1 MAASLDER
9 RRQAVARLRGL
20 GRGEGGPLAD
30 RRRQAVER
38 LRGLGAG
45 SRKQIDSVDD
55 FLKAW
60 QEEDVDKG
68 ELLLNIPGDI
78 LQSLADIPA
87 SLLESATSPV
97 ETAKVLGSLAVGAA
111 DLPLRM
117 AGMETMHPIQQQGR
131 EMLGGIASQT
141 AKSLTPSELEKRP
154 VRPLVDVASLL
165 AGGSGALLKGLGQG
179 AKLARMP
186 QAAQALSKA
195 GGTAFSAAPEMLAM
209 RAAGAGY
216 RKGKKV
222 AGDVAGDVVRRGA
235 KAVSGPAKRI
245 YKDLKVP
252 GVKLWDEVVSG
263 IESMTTGAAKNL
275 FQMQFDAARQGLG
288 GVIKKAREGREGTW
302 DGIVKTLSLGA
313 TKSKEAAQK
322 DYTKVKKQIKD
333 SGLGNINIPDAN
345 VAEFIVPTLGKF
357 GITLVRKAEMIAG
370 ETRGFGDKSG
380 KKVMGERVPG
390 PQKWVVEGL
399 DDSKISMLGDNRR
412 IIKRHI
418 ENVLNPDTG
427 PLTVDHLWSKLDEV
441 RDSISILSRADDVS
455 SRTRALLSQL
465 QSDLSN
471 TVYGVF
477 EANGIST
484 EFLQKYTKAMIDID
498 EWDSML
504 GIRPG
509 MVDKKGNLA
518 EGLDLNV
525 VGKLKQSFQD
535 TKADA
540 LFRLKKLEKWTDD
553 VNEQG
558 KKLALAR
565 MTGVM
570 THELFGAGLVGKN
583 QAHQALRAMATAAG
597 AITVGGLGFGLA
609 GVGALTGALTGG
621 LVSVPAMF
629 MFLPRPVT
637 SINLKLFGPNKMFAG
652 RRKAADAKL
661 KAMVKKVRELNQ
673 TLRPIGID
681 LKKIAQEGI
690 TIGAF
695 MERLQQVVDEEDKI
709 TRR

>member
-1 MAASLDER
+1 MATF
-9 RRQAVARLRGL
+9 RQRVQRLRESSGGKRPQTDWQKRVARYRQNIA
-20 GRGEGGPLAD
+20 GREI
-30 RRRQAVER
+30 
-38 LRGLGAG
+38 
-45 SRKQIDSVDD
+45 SSVDD
-55 FLKAW
+55 FLEAW
-60 QEEDVDKG
+60 GEEDVDKG

-78 LQSLADIPA
+78 LQSLADIPI
-87 SLLESATSPV
+87 SLLEAATSPV
-97 ETAKVLGSLAVGAA
+97 ETAKGLGSLAVGVA

-117 AGMETMHPIQQQGR
+117 AGMETTHPIQQQGR

-154 VRPLVDVASLL
+154 VRPFVDIASLF

-222 AGDVAGDVVRRGA
+222 AGDVVRRGA
-235 KAVSGPAKRI
+235 KAVSGGVVGMAKRAH
-245 YKDLKVP
+245 KDIKVP

-288 GVIKKAREGREGTW
+288 GIIKKAREGREGTW

-313 TKSKEAAQK
+313 AKSKEAAQK

-333 SGLGNINIPDAN
+333 SGLGNINIPDVN
-345 VAEFIVPTLGKF
+345 VAEFVVPTLRKF
-357 GITLVRKAEMIAG
+357 GIDLVRKAEMIAG
-370 ETRGFGDKSG
+370 SSIMISG
-380 KKVMGERVPG
+380 KKMMGERVPG
-390 PQKWVVEGL
+390 PEKWVVEGL

-427 PLTVDHLWSKLDEV
+427 SLTVDHLWSKLDEV

-609 GVGALTGALTGG
+609 GVGAGMGVLMGG

-637 SINLKLFGPNKMFAG
+637 SINLKLYGPNKMFAG

-661 KAMVKKVRELNQ
+661 KTMIKKVRELNQ